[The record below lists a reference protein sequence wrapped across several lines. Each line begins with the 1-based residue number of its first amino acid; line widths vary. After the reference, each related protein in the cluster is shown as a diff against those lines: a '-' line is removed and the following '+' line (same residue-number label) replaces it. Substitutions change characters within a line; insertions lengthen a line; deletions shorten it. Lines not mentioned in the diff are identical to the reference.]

1 MGRILYTDEAI
12 KRAAKATTLLR
23 TQVEQ
28 LAEAP
33 LIPDGR
39 GLRAAV
45 SAGDVLISVGLTEDC
60 QPDGDWRALSVGGY
74 HVMGRATSPE
84 TAVVRMLAL
93 EDRIHDV
100 LVAIVNS
107 RGEPRVPREDL
118 LYERVVDGC
127 VEVETPYASRQYAGT
142 VEVGDDLCCEV
153 YGARREQIV
162 AALEAAG
169 LPTIETGAAL

>member
-12 KRAAKATTLLR
+12 KRVAKATTLLR

-45 SAGDVLISVGLTEDC
+45 STGDVLISVGLTEDC

-84 TAVVRMLAL
+84 TAVVRMFAL
-93 EDRIHDV
+93 EDRLHDV

-107 RGEPRVPREDL
+107 RCEARMTREDL
-118 LYERVVDGC
+118 LYERVVDGR
-127 VEVETPYASRQYAGT
+127 VEVDAPYSSRQYAGT
-142 VEVGDDLCCEV
+142 VEVDSSLCCEV
-153 YGARREQIV
+153 YGPRREQIV

-169 LPTIETGAAL
+169 LPASEVGAAL